1 MARQHL
7 GTAALFLLLAIMMT
21 WPLAPNINRA
31 VAYPEDPYINT
42 WILDWDW
49 YATLHQPLHL
59 FDANAFYPARD
70 SLAFSENLYGIAL
83 LLFPFRAAGV
93 PPVAAH
99 NLGILTGFALSGFG
113 AYLLGRLITGSA
125 MAGVAAGVFYAFLP
139 FRFTHLPHVQHVWG
153 GTIPI
158 MLTSLLWYSQKPSW
172 RRASLFAAA
181 FLFNGLCNIHWLLF
195 GSVAIAAT
203 VLIVRPRMLP
213 IASCSAIAALILV
226 VFLRPYLAVGMQR
239 TWSEAKEFSALPS
252 DWLRSNFHNRAYA
265 FLRDPNVNP
274 ERWLFPGALSL
285 VLGGIALAS
294 RDRGTLRIAG
304 VWIGIGVIGSLGLHT
319 IFHRFLFSHVFGFR
333 AIRVPARWAAIAY
346 VGLAML
352 VAVGSAVI
360 ARRRLWLNGLVAIAF
375 LIELWSAPVQWY
387 AAPTRVPPIYRWIA
401 ERRPHAI
408 IELPMSPEREYVA
421 LLHATA
427 HHVPMVNGISGFAPP
442 EYIRIAALA
451 EQWSDALVD
460 ELRRIG
466 VTHII
471 IHADAL
477 DAAGNG
483 WMARAV
489 SANKIALQ
497 RRFDDDLLFTI
508 TASEAR
514 APSRSSQACSRCRS
528 CRRRLVFIL
537 TSV

>member
-49 YATLHQPLHL
+49 YATLHQPRHL

-181 FLFNGLCNIHWLLF
+181 FLF
-195 GSVAIAAT
+195 
-203 VLIVRPRMLP
+203 
-213 IASCSAIAALILV
+213 
-226 VFLRPYLAVGMQR
+226 
-239 TWSEAKEFSALPS
+239 
-252 DWLRSNFHNRAYA
+252 
-265 FLRDPNVNP
+265 
-274 ERWLFPGALSL
+274 
-285 VLGGIALAS
+285 
-294 RDRGTLRIAG
+294 
-304 VWIGIGVIGSLGLHT
+304 
-319 IFHRFLFSHVFGFR
+319 
-333 AIRVPARWAAIAY
+333 
-346 VGLAML
+346 
-352 VAVGSAVI
+352 
-360 ARRRLWLNGLVAIAF
+360 
-375 LIELWSAPVQWY
+375 
-387 AAPTRVPPIYRWIA
+387 
-401 ERRPHAI
+401 
-408 IELPMSPEREYVA
+408 
-421 LLHATA
+421 
-427 HHVPMVNGISGFAPP
+427 
-442 EYIRIAALA
+442 
-451 EQWSDALVD
+451 
-460 ELRRIG
+460 
-466 VTHII
+466 
-471 IHADAL
+471 
-477 DAAGNG
+477 
-483 WMARAV
+483 
-489 SANKIALQ
+489 
-497 RRFDDDLLFTI
+497 
-508 TASEAR
+508 
-514 APSRSSQACSRCRS
+514 
-528 CRRRLVFIL
+528 
-537 TSV
+537 